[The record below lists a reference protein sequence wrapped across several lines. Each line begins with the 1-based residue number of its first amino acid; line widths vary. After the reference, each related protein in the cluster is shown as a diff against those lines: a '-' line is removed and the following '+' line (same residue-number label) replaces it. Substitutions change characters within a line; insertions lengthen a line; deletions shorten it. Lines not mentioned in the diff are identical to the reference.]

1 MSIKNCIRKAT
12 QYNCCL
18 DRNIHGTKFQKC
30 STLSATVKNAANVKN
45 AKNTQNVSADNFF
58 IYIFS
63 YINLLIYGKIYLKNR
78 RKRCLH
84 QNL

>member
-1 MSIKNCIRKAT
+1 MKHSWDEVSKM
-12 QYNCCL
+12 L
-18 DRNIHGTKFQKC
+18 DTFC
-30 STLSATVKNAANVKN
+30 DCKNAANVKN